1 MKVHAS
7 GRLRRSSLEHTAEMT
22 MATAHEQRAG
32 AAWSPPP
39 RLRVV
44 DTAVVAPPPAPPECS
59 LPLTF
64 YDIFWLHT
72 PPVERLFLYRLAP
85 DADVPTILSNLKD
98 SLSRA
103 VRVFYPLAG
112 RLRLTPGTS
121 TRYELY
127 YRPGDGVSFTV
138 AEYDDASVDAL
149 AADGPREVAAI
160 APLVPPLPP
169 GGAVLAVQATLLR
182 AHRGL
187 AVGVAVHHAACD
199 GSGSAHFLH
208 AWAAA
213 ASASS
218 ARNKE
223 APPPP
228 VIDRSLVPDPR
239 GLYDTFYQTAPT
251 SDDMQVV
258 HKVPAEQLLA
268 TFTLSR
274 EDLQRVKDAVA
285 AEAVRRG
292 AAPPPRCTSL
302 VATLGLVWSC
312 YQRAAKEVAAMATAA
327 SSNDRKTCLLFPIDH
342 RPRTR
347 PPLPDTYLGNCV
359 GPAICLAR
367 RDELVAAGA
376 GGVLSAC
383 TAVAAGIDEAVRG
396 VGTSSMDAW
405 MDRVREVAA
414 GAAGM
419 LTVADSPRFRVYE
432 VDLGLGRP
440 AKVDIVSVAK
450 TGALALAESRHGT
463 GGMEVGVSLP
473 RDGMDRFQKCFA
485 EAIAGLHDQS

>member
-1 MKVHAS
+1 
-7 GRLRRSSLEHTAEMT
+7 
-22 MATAHEQRAG
+22 MAMAAAHEQPAG
-32 AAWSPPP
+32 AAASTSSPPP
-39 RLRVV
+39 RLRVL
-44 DTAVVAPPPAPPECS
+44 DTAAVPPSPAPPGPAPPECS

-64 YDIFWLHT
+64 YDIFWLHS

-85 DADVPTILSNLKD
+85 DADVPAILSGLKD
-98 SLSRA
+98 SLSHA

-121 TRYELY
+121 TRYELH

-138 AEYDDASVDAL
+138 AEYDAGVDAL
-149 AADGPREVAAI
+149 AADGPREVATV

-169 GGAVLAVQATLLR
+169 GGAVLAVQATLLLPAR
-182 AHRGL
+182 RGL

-199 GSGSAHFLH
+199 GSASTHFLH
-208 AWAAA
+208 TWAAA
-213 ASASS
+213 A
-218 ARNKE
+218 RKE

-228 VIDRSLVPDPR
+228 LPVIERSLVPDPR
-239 GLYDTFYQTAPT
+239 GLYDAFYQTAPT

-258 HKVPAEQLLA
+258 HMVPAEQLLA

-274 EDLQRVKDAVA
+274 DDLQRVKDAVA
-285 AEAVRRG
+285 AEAARRG
-292 AAPPPRCTSL
+292 VVAAPRCTSL

-312 YQRAAKEVAAMATAA
+312 YQRAANSREATSSAAA
-327 SSNDRKTCLLFPIDH
+327 SSDDRKTCLLFPIDH
-342 RPRTR
+342 RARTK
-347 PPLPDTYLGNCV
+347 PPLPDKYLGNCV

-367 RDELVAAGA
+367 GHELAAAGA

-383 TAVAAGIDEAVRG
+383 AAVAAGIDEAVRG
-396 VGTSSMDAW
+396 VGTSGMDAW

-414 GAAGM
+414 SAAGM
-419 LTVADSPRFRVYE
+419 LTVAGSPRFRVYE
-432 VDLGLGRP
+432 VDLGFGRP

-450 TGALALAESRHGT
+450 TCALALAESRHGA

-485 EAIAGLHDQS
+485 DAIAALRDHDQS